1 MTRSSLAAPT
11 KKGHP
16 YTKEIESHVFYSL
29 CPEFDKN
36 RAKIEKNVN
45 RNVNSALH
53 FKYDKIL
60 LDWRQEKSLKAR
72 KPSAKDI
79 RGNLTSY
86 TKPGM
91 SPDNSLALPVP
102 KKVDHFF
109 QFHCS

>member
-1 MTRSSLAAPT
+1 M
-11 KKGHP
+11 KGHP

-29 CPEFDKN
+29 YPEFDKTDLKLKN
-36 RAKIEKNVN
+36 NNVN
-45 RNVNSALH
+45 RIVIISALH

-72 KPSAKDI
+72 KPSAKDT

-102 KKVDHFF
+102 KQVDHFF

>member
-1 MTRSSLAAPT
+1 M
-11 KKGHP
+11 KGHP
-16 YTKEIESHVFYSL
+16 YTKELESHVFYSL
-29 CPEFDKN
+29 CPEFDKS
-36 RAKIEKNVN
+36 RVKIEKINVN
-45 RNVNSALH
+45 RIVISALH

-72 KPSAKDI
+72 KPSAKDT

-102 KKVDHFF
+102 KQVDHFF